1 MRKHIK
7 YLQTR
12 VRQLLRFALAVS
24 SVCVRACRV
33 WFVCRLALSVAFT
46 SQFYRMPLS
55 HRTFSAWHFTPY
67 VAGNHPLVSPRKVL
81 GARGDIGPVA
91 RATGN

>member
-12 VRQLLRFALAVS
+12 VRQLLRFALAMS

-33 WFVCRLALSVAFT
+33 WFVCRLALSLSRLHRSFT
-46 SQFYRMPLS
+46 ACRFLIALLAHGISRLMWLETT
-55 HRTFSAWHFTPY
+55 HW
-67 VAGNHPLVSPRKVL
+67 
-81 GARGDIGPVA
+81 
-91 RATGN
+91 